1 MENSVLTMEGICKSF
16 PGVKALDNINFSLKR
31 GEVHA
36 LLGEN
41 GAGKSTLM
49 KILSG
54 VYKPD
59 AGRILVKGEEKKINN
74 TKDAQH
80 NGISIIHQELNL
92 CWNLTVA
99 ENIYLGEEKEKSLGI
114 LDNKHIN
121 QKTLELLKR
130 IGADHVFP
138 EEKIKDLSVA
148 EKQMV
153 EIAKALSYNSDVLIM
168 DEPTS
173 SLTDKEVSILFNT
186 IETLKADGVSIVY
199 ISHKL
204 EEIFKICDEITVIRD
219 GQYVGD
225 VSAADADNDT
235 LIKMMVGREL
245 GYLYPD
251 KTGADVSEE
260 VVLSVKDLNKEGL
273 VNNVSFELKKGEI
286 LGFSGLVG
294 AGRTET
300 AKTIFGRLKK
310 DGGSI
315 VIDGY
320 EVDIDC
326 PASAISNGI
335 AFVTEDRAN
344 EGLIKPLTI
353 RENVT
358 SSNLKL
364 ISNKFGYLNM
374 AKETDLAKKSMKK
387 LTVKAP
393 NENTIIKTL
402 SGGNQ
407 QKVIIGKWLMGEPKI
422 LILDEPTRGI
432 DVGAKSE
439 IYSIMRDL
447 TQKGMSIIMISSELP
462 EIIGMSDRV
471 AVMKG
476 GSIMNILESDDIT
489 QEKIMYYSTLEKKQD

>member
-1 MENSVLTMEGICKSF
+1 MDNTVLKMEGISKSF
-16 PGVKALDNINFSLKR
+16 PGVKALDNISFSIKR
-31 GEVHA
+31 AQAHA

-54 VYKPD
+54 VYRPD
-59 AGRILVKGEEKKINN
+59 EGSILIEGEEKKINN
-74 TKDAQH
+74 TKDAQL

-99 ENIYLGEEKEKSLGI
+99 ENIYLGEEKENNIGI
-114 LDNKHIN
+114 LDNNYIN
-121 QKTLELLKR
+121 QKALELLKR

-148 EKQMV
+148 EQQMV
-153 EIAKALSYNSDVLIM
+153 EIAKALSYNSTVLIM

-173 SLTDKEVSILFNT
+173 SLTDKEVNILFRT
-186 IETLKADGVSIVY
+186 IENLKAHGVSIVY

-225 VSAADADNDT
+225 IAVTDADRTT

-245 GYLYPD
+245 GYLYPEKAGD
-251 KTGADVSEE
+251 HISGE
-260 VVLSVKDLNKEGL
+260 VILSVKDLHKEGL
-273 VNNVSFELKKGEI
+273 VNNVSFDLKRGEI

-300 AKTIFGRLKK
+300 AKTLFGRLKK
-310 DGGSI
+310 DKGTIIIEGK
-315 VIDGY
+315 
-320 EVDIDC
+320 ELDIDC

-353 RENVT
+353 RENLT

-364 ISNKFGYLNM
+364 ISDKIGYLNIS
-374 AKETDLAKKSMKK
+374 KETALSKGLMKK

-407 QKVIIGKWLMGEPKI
+407 QKVIIGKWLMGSPKI

-439 IYSIMRDL
+439 IYSIMREL
-447 TQKGMSIIMISSELP
+447 TKKGMSIIMISSELP

-476 GSIMNILESDDIT
+476 GTIMKILEGDEIT
-489 QEKIMYYSTLEKKQD
+489 QEKIMYYSTLERK